1 MTELLEILDTHRVTY
16 KKTNNPTEVLIKC
29 TSGNHD
35 DSNPSLS
42 YNLEDNIFHCWS
54 CGFSGG
60 KNKFLNSIGI
70 TTKIQ
75 LDTKQPYKIQK
86 VKRKIQ
92 KLIEKDTINMP
103 EPRRSAIGAYKNIS
117 AEVLREFDAF
127 FTEQYGL
134 KDYLCVPIYQ
144 FNKLRFIEGRYRF
157 SGTDKPKY
165 MRRPAG
171 ATVVNLLFPIDKLHP
186 SVEIIIVEGLFDMM
200 NLWQHGYHNVVCT
213 FGTQNFGEKK
223 IELLDKLGITS
234 VKVMMDGDSAGVAAA
249 QKITRLLEKYDFQ
262 TTTIKLPSHMDPGG
276 LSADEIKYYLSNS

>member
-1 MTELLEILDTHRVTY
+1 MDIIEALSLKGITY
-16 KKTNNPTEVLIKC
+16 KTTNNPNELLVQC

-35 DSNPSLS
+35 DNSPSMQ
-42 YNLEDNIFHCWS
+42 YNLEKNIFHCWS
-54 CGFSGG
+54 CGYSGG
-60 KNKFLNSIGI
+60 STKFLESIGI
-70 TTKIQ
+70 KTKLPIES
-75 LDTKQPYKIQK
+75 KQPFKIN
-86 VKRKIQ
+86 
-92 KLIEKDTINMP
+92 KLKNKLNERIEYGNLSLPKDFKP
-103 EPRRSAIGAYKNIS
+103 AYGTFKNIGPTTFK
-117 AEVLREFDAF
+117 EFNAF
-127 FTEQYGL
+127 FTDEFQLDG
-134 KDYLCVPIYQ
+134 YLCIPVYQ
-144 FNKLRFIEGRYRF
+144 FGKLRFIEGRNRF